1 MHRGYFT
8 GNLNTSVSK
17 QGLNVQVDR
26 RETIKLLALGG
37 AGVAVGGDT
46 VAAPIPAVQV
56 AGKVATVEEPARE
69 IPVDGVYDVIVVGG
83 GIAGVAAA
91 VASARLGAQ
100 TALLEKE
107 YALGG
112 LATLGNVVIYLP
124 ICDGRGHKVMGG
136 LGEELLKVSLR
147 DGNARVPD
155 AWQREATLAERAKHR
170 YRVTY
175 NAASYILSL
184 EEFIVE
190 NGVDLWYD
198 TRFCNVITDND
209 RIRAV
214 VVENKSG
221 RRAMTCKT
229 VVDAT
234 GDADVCAMAGEP
246 TISQPNNVAS
256 AWYYYTIG
264 GKVKLD
270 PCSQGYSPDPS
281 KKRGEGRTYAG
292 DNARDVTDQILH
304 ARRMVRARLAGYR
317 EKHKRQ
323 DIFPT
328 TLATFHGFRMTRR
341 LRGEVELKHE
351 DDHRWFDDCVGLTG
365 DWRKAG
371 PVFALPY
378 RSLIGVKNKN
388 LVTAGRCISSA
399 GQAWDVTRVIPTCS
413 VTGEAAGTAAAL
425 AAKAD
430 SAFRDLSVPQLQA
443 QLTKQG
449 VILDRKLVTG

>member
-1 MHRGYFT
+1 M
-8 GNLNTSVSK
+8 
-17 QGLNVQVDR
+17 QVDR
-26 RETIKLLALGG
+26 RETIKLIALGS
-37 AGVAVGGDT
+37 AGSVVGT
-46 VAAPIPAVQV
+46 NSLAAPAAPATHGE
-56 AGKVATVEEPARE
+56 ARTVREPARE
-69 IPVDGVYDVIVVGG
+69 LPVDAEYDVIVLGG

-91 VASARLGAQ
+91 VASARLGAK

-136 LGEELLKVSLR
+136 LGEELLQVSLR
-147 DGNARVPD
+147 DGNAQVPD

-175 NAASYILSL
+175 NAASYILAL
-184 EEFIVE
+184 EDFVLE
-190 NGVDLWYD
+190 NKVDLWYD
-198 TRFCNVITDND
+198 TRFCNVITEQD
-209 RIRAV
+209 RVTAV

-221 RRAMTCKT
+221 RRAMTCRT

-246 TISQPNNVAS
+246 TVSRATNVAS
-256 AWYYYTIG
+256 AWYYYTVG

-270 PCSQGYSPDPS
+270 PCSQGYSPDPR
-281 KKRGEGRTYAG
+281 KTRGDGRTYAG

-304 ARRMVRARLAGYR
+304 ARRIVREHLEGFRKKYD
-317 EKHKRQ
+317 RQ
-323 DIFPT
+323 DIFPQ

-341 LRGEVELKHE
+341 LKGEVELQHE
-351 DDHRWFDDCVGLTG
+351 DAHRWFDDCVGLTG

-378 RSLIGVKNKN
+378 RSLVGVKNRN
-388 LVTAGRCISSA
+388 LITAGRCISSA

-413 VTGEAAGTAAAL
+413 VTGEAAGTAAAM
-425 AAKAD
+425 ACKSD
-430 SAFRDLSVPQLQA
+430 DGFRGLKVPDLQA
-443 QLTKQG
+443 QLVKQG
-449 VILDRKLVTG
+449 VLLDRKLVEE

>member
-1 MHRGYFT
+1 MLTKQEADMHI
-8 GNLNTSVSK
+8 
-17 QGLNVQVDR
+17 DR
-26 RETIKLLALGG
+26 RDTIKLLALGSTGTVMG
-37 AGVAVGGDT
+37 AST
-46 VAAPIPAVQV
+46 LAAPDPAPP
-56 AGKVATVEEPARE
+56 ATPNEAKKTVREPARD
-69 IPVDGVYDVIVVGG
+69 IPVDADYDVIVVGG

-91 VASARLGAQ
+91 VASARLGAK

-124 ICDGRGHKVMGG
+124 ICDGKGNKVMGG
-136 LGEELLKVSLR
+136 LGEEMLRVSLR
-147 DGNARVPD
+147 DGNAQIPEP
-155 AWQREATLAERAKHR
+155 WQREATVAERSKHR

-198 TRFCNVITDND
+198 TRFCHVDVKDD
-209 RIRAV
+209 RIQAV
-214 VVENKSG
+214 IVENKSG
-221 RRAMTCKT
+221 RRAMTCRN

-234 GDADVCAMAGEP
+234 GDADVCAIAGEP

-281 KKRGEGRTYAG
+281 KKRGDGRTYAG

-304 ARRMVRARLAGYR
+304 ARRMVREHIAGFRKKYD
-317 EKHKRQ
+317 RQ
-323 DIFPT
+323 DIFPQ

-341 LRGEVELKHE
+341 LNGETVLQHE
-351 DDHRWFDDCVGLTG
+351 DAHRWFDDCIGLTG

-378 RSLIGVKNKN
+378 KSLIAVKTKN
-388 LVTAGRCISSA
+388 LITAGRCISSA

-413 VTGEAAGTAAAL
+413 VTGEAAGTAAAMS
-425 AAKAD
+425 AKLGD
-430 SAFRDLSVPQLQA
+430 GFRGLSVPELQA
-443 QLTKQG
+443 QLGKQG
-449 VILDRKLVTG
+449 VLLDRKLVEA

>member
-1 MHRGYFT
+1 M
-8 GNLNTSVSK
+8 
-17 QGLNVQVDR
+17 QVDR
-26 RETIKLLALGG
+26 RDSIKLMALGG
-37 AGVAVGGDT
+37 AGT
-46 VAAPIPAVQV
+46 IMAANSLAAQAPAVT
-56 AGKVATVEEPARE
+56 ANLGEAKTVKEPARE
-69 IPVDGVYDVIVVGG
+69 IPIDANYDVIVVGG

-91 VASARLGAQ
+91 VASARLGAK

-124 ICDGRGHKVMGG
+124 ICDGRGNKVMGG
-136 LGEELLKVSLR
+136 LGEEMLKVSLR
-147 DGNARVPD
+147 DGNAHIPD
-155 AWQREATLAERAKHR
+155 AWARPATAEERSKHR

-190 NGVDLWYD
+190 SGVDLWYD
-198 TRFCNVITDND
+198 TRFCNVVTENSRIT
-209 RIRAV
+209 AV
-214 VVENKSG
+214 IVENKSG
-221 RRAMTCKT
+221 RRAMTCRS

-281 KKRGEGRTYAG
+281 KKRGDGRTYSG

-304 ARRMVRARLAGYR
+304 ARRMVREHLAGFR
-317 EKHKRQ
+317 KKHKRE
-323 DIFPT
+323 DIYPQ

-341 LRGEVELKHE
+341 LNGETVLQHE
-351 DDHRWFDDCVGLTG
+351 DAHRWFDDTIGLTG

-378 RSLIGVKNKN
+378 KSLIGVANKN

-413 VTGEAAGTAAAL
+413 VTGEAAGTAAAM
-425 AAKAD
+425 
-430 SAFRDLSVPQLQA
+430 SA
-443 QLTKQG
+443 QLEEGFRGLNVPELQSQLVSQG
-449 VILDRKLVTG
+449 VLLDRELVEK

>member
-1 MHRGYFT
+1 MR
-8 GNLNTSVSK
+8 
-17 QGLNVQVDR
+17 
-26 RETIKLLALGG
+26 
-37 AGVAVGGDT
+37 
-46 VAAPIPAVQV
+46 
-56 AGKVATVEEPARE
+56 EPARE
-69 IPVDGVYDVIVVGG
+69 IPVDASYDVIVVGG

-91 VASARLGAQ
+91 VAAARLGAK

-124 ICDGRGHKVMGG
+124 ICDGMGHKVMGG
-136 LGEELLKVSLR
+136 LGEEMLKVSLR
-147 DGNARVPD
+147 DGNAQIPE

-184 EEFIVE
+184 EEFIIE
-190 NGVDLWYD
+190 SGVDLWYD
-198 TRFCNVITDND
+198 TRFCNVITEND
-209 RIRAV
+209 RITAV

-221 RRAMTCKT
+221 RRAMTCRT

-246 TISQPNNVAS
+246 TISRATNVAS

-264 GKVKLD
+264 GQVKLD
-270 PCSQGYSPDPS
+270 PCSQNYSPDPA
-281 KKRGEGRTYAG
+281 KTRGEGRTYAG

-304 ARRMVRARLAGYR
+304 ARRLVREHLANFR
-317 EKHKRQ
+317 EKHQRQ
-323 DIFPT
+323 DIFPS

-341 LRGEVELKHE
+341 LEGEVVLKHG
-351 DDHRWFDDCVGLTG
+351 DDHRWFDDAVGLTG

-378 RSLIGVKNKN
+378 RTLIGVKNKN
-388 LVTAGRCISSA
+388 LVTAGRCISSE
-399 GQAWDVTRVIPTCS
+399 GEAWDVTRVIPTCS
-413 VTGEAAGTAAAL
+413 VTGEAAGTAAAMACKSD
-425 AAKAD
+425 AAL
-430 SAFRDLSVPQLQA
+430 RDLPVAQLQA
-443 QLTKQG
+443 QLRRQG
-449 VILDRKLVTG
+449 VILDRKLVEG